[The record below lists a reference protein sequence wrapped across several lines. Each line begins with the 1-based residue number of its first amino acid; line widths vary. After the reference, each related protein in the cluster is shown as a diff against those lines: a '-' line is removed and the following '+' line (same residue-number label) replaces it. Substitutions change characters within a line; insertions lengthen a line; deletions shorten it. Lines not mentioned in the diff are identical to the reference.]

1 MNQNKIEKLID
12 EIVDDAKSF
21 QEDMEYGLNSN
32 YKIKFSDKNLLD
44 LEEIN
49 DKLSSISEQVGMQFV
64 IKDFG

>member
-12 EIVDDAKSF
+12 EIVDDAKSL

>member
-1 MNQNKIEKLID
+1 
-12 EIVDDAKSF
+12 
-21 QEDMEYGLNSN
+21 MEYGLNSN